1 MHSNKKEG
9 LKILRKEGFSTRDS
23 SRLNSPTNYAE
34 NQKMNLSTTP
44 EIDYSSK
51 DFNKVRSVIDA
62 ASRNNQI
69 SETNLEAILNN
80 QYSNRRIRQVGD
92 TTIVTENRDPYS
104 FYWQLNK
111 QKKVEEEPIKRP
123 PIATDYVID
132 VEEYEPIEVF

>member
-1 MHSNKKEG
+1 MQ
-9 LKILRKEGFSTRDS
+9 KEGFSTRDS
-23 SRLNSPTNYAE
+23 SRLDFPTNYDE

-51 DFNKVRSVIDA
+51 DFNKSRSVIDA
-62 ASRNNQI
+62 ASRNNRI

-123 PIATDYVID
+123 PLATDYVID